1 MSNSGFDLNFH
12 DDLCDEH
19 FSHTCLSFVYF
30 ILKNVPYPLIIDFSG
45 FLFSYCNSLHMTY
58 INSLSHSYKTVLF
71 LFYKL
76 SAYLLIVYFVCRIST
91 SVWCNTASFLFL
103 HLELLGF
110 IEKTLACNSF
120 TPFSLKLFYWRCNW

>member
-45 FLFSYCNSLHMTY
+45 FFLAIAIPY
-58 INSLSHSYKTVLF
+58 IWQI
-71 LFYKL
+71 
-76 SAYLLIVYFVCRIST
+76 LIPCHIVIR
-91 SVWCNTASFLFL
+91 
-103 HLELLGF
+103 
-110 IEKTLACNSF
+110 
-120 TPFSLKLFYWRCNW
+120 

>member
-1 MSNSGFDLNFH
+1 MNEKMSNSGFDLNFH

-45 FLFSYCNSLHMTY
+45 FLFSYCNSLHMTD

-71 LFYKL
+71 SILQ
-76 SAYLLIVYFVCRIST
+76 AVCI
-91 SVWCNTASFLFL
+91 
-103 HLELLGF
+103 
-110 IEKTLACNSF
+110 LADCLVCVQNQH
-120 TPFSLKLFYWRCNW
+120 FSLM